1 MTLED
6 AISYINDKA
15 KGQAEQ
21 FDVLA
26 SRSHSEGLSLFQ
38 GQVQNTEISDSVGV
52 GIRVIKNGRP
62 GYAHTE
68 RLTADALEQTLKDVF
83 QDWESRI

>member
-26 SRSHSEGLSLFQ
+26 SRSHSEGKHVELFRLAL
-38 GQVQNTEISDSVGV
+38 GLVVDVRNGV
-52 GIRVIKNGRP
+52 
-62 GYAHTE
+62 
-68 RLTADALEQTLKDVF
+68 F
-83 QDWESRI
+83 ESHSFGSY

>member
-26 SRSHSEGLSLFQ
+26 SR
-38 GQVQNTEISDSVGV
+38 
-52 GIRVIKNGRP
+52 GR
-62 GYAHTE
+62 
-68 RLTADALEQTLKDVF
+68 
-83 QDWESRI
+83 SRIRKFPIP